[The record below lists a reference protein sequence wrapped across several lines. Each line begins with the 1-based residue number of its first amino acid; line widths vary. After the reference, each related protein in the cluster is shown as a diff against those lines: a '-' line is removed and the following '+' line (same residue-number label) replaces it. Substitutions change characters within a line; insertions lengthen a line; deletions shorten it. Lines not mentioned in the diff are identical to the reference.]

1 MSCTCLVWAVLLGLI
16 RLAGQEGAIL
26 PVGLRPLLLLRRVLW
41 LCMLVQDV
49 SRILI
54 AGQGLALIRVLVEEE
69 EEEVDA

>member
-1 MSCTCLVWAVLLGLI
+1 MLLGLI
-16 RLAGQEGAIL
+16 RLAAQEGAIL
-26 PVGLRPLLLLRRVLW
+26 PAGLRPLSVLRGVLW

-54 AGQGLALIRVLVEEE
+54 AGQGMALVRLLLE